1 MEIKL
6 NLKKHCVQ
14 TECKRQYEQALSRYF
29 KTKGQDAGLESVI
42 ELLQRALAE
51 LDFGRLRSRY
61 PALAGGTDESVVLTE
76 KAGTPCLAINGQVC
90 SA

>member
-14 TECKRQYEQALSRYF
+14 TACKRQYEQALSRYF
-29 KTKGQDAGLESVI
+29 KTRGQDPGLESRI
-42 ELLQRALAE
+42 ALLERALAE
-51 LDFGRLRSRY
+51 LDFGRLRSQY
-61 PALAGGTDESVVLTE
+61 PPLAGGTDATVVLTE
-76 KAGTPCLAINGQVC
+76 KAGTLCLAINGQVC